1 MATGKNSILWVDD
14 EMDMLRP
21 HAIYLESKGYTVHF
35 VSNGLDAVNL
45 IRETQFDLTFL
56 DENMPGLSG
65 LETLS
70 QLKEIRPQMP
80 IVMVTKSEEEDIMD
94 RAIGSKIADYLIK
107 PVKPSQL
114 LLVIKKNVHKL
125 ELVDAQSSQ
134 DFRKVFGQI
143 SSMLFSARS
152 YHDWMD
158 IQRKMV
164 AWELELEESSD
175 PGIKEVY
182 GLQKEEV
189 NNEFAKWIKNNYK
202 SWFGKSNSDKPIT
215 SQNLLSS
222 KVFPLVDAGQKVV
235 FILIDNFRFDQW
247 KTVAPELLQ
256 HFKLRSEEL
265 YCSII
270 PTATQYARNAI
281 FAGLM
286 PLEIQKM
293 FPELWVYDDEDE
305 RKNQF
310 EEELLMRQLKR
321 LGKNYKL
328 HFEKFIAIGSA
339 KRLLGNT
346 AQLVENDMTVLVY
359 NFVDM
364 LSHARTEMDLIKEL
378 ASDEAA
384 YRTLTRGWFLHSD
397 LYALLKELAEQK
409 VTVVITTDHGTTR
422 VNNPVKVV
430 GDKNT
435 STNLRYKLG
444 RSLNYDPKDVFEILK
459 PEEVMLPKTNITST
473 YIFATNRDFFAYPNN
488 YNHYSKYYKNTFQHG
503 GVSVEEMLI
512 PFIVLDPQQ
521 RQ

>member
-1 MATGKNSILWVDD
+1 MGTGKNTILWVDD
-14 EMDMLRP
+14 EMDMLKP
-21 HAIYLESKGYTVHF
+21 HAIYLESKGYTVQF
-35 VSNGLDAVNL
+35 VSNGLDAVELVKEN
-45 IRETQFDLTFL
+45 QFDLAFL

-70 QLKEIRPQMP
+70 LLKEIRPQMP
-80 IVMVTKSEEEDIMD
+80 VVMVTKSEEEDIMD

-114 LLVIKKNVHKL
+114 LLAIKKHIHKT
-125 ELVDAQSSQ
+125 ELIDAQSSE

-143 SSMLFSARS
+143 SSMLISARS
-152 YHDWMD
+152 YSDWVE

-164 AWELELEESSD
+164 AWDLELEESSD

-182 GLQKEEV
+182 GLLKEEV
-189 NNEFAKWIKNNYK
+189 NKEFAKWIKHNYK
-202 SWFGKSNSDKPIT
+202 SWFEKSSEDKPIM
-215 SQNLLSS
+215 SSNLLSN
-222 KVFPLVDAGQKVV
+222 KVFPLVDAGEKVV
-235 FILIDNFRFDQW
+235 FVLIDNFRFDQW
-247 KTVAPELLQ
+247 KTIAPELLQ
-256 HFKLRSEEL
+256 LFRLRQEDI
-265 YCSII
+265 YCSIL

-286 PLEIQKM
+286 PLGIQKSH
-293 FPELWVYDDEDE
+293 PELWVYDDEDE

-310 EEELLMRQLKR
+310 EEELLLRQLKR
-321 LGKNYKL
+321 LGKNYKVY
-328 HFEKFIAIGSA
+328 FEKFIAPGSA
-339 KRLLGNT
+339 KKLLGNT
-346 AQLVENDMTVLVY
+346 AQFAENNLSVIVY

-384 YRTLTRGWFLHSD
+384 YRTLTHGWFIHSD
-397 LYALLKELAEQK
+397 LYALLKELAELP

-422 VNNPVKVV
+422 VTNPVKVV

-444 RSLNYDPKDVFEILK
+444 RSLNYDPKEVFEILK
-459 PEEVMLPKTNITST
+459 PEEVHLPKTNLTST

-512 PFIVLDPQQ
+512 PFIVLDPQPK
-521 RQ
+521 